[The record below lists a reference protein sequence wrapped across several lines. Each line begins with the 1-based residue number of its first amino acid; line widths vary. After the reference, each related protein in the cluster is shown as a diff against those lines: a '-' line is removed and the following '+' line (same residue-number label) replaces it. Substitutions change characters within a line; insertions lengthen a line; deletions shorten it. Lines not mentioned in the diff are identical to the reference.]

1 MEFKREEYSEGLV
14 AEIWPLLEEH
24 YQEIAHF
31 QDIPLAPDFEAYR
44 NAEKLGVVRIFT
56 ARDQGRLDGYAIYF
70 LRRNIHYQTSLQAV
84 QDILFL
90 SAGLRRG
97 LAGYRFIKWCDEQL
111 KKENVQVVYQH
122 VKLAHNFG
130 PVLERIGYEP
140 VEVTYVRRLDPWDSQ
155 QL

>member
-1 MEFKREEYSEGLV
+1 MKSILKGWLLRSGRSWKSIIRRSRTSRTSRWLLTLKRIEML
-14 AEIWPLLEEH
+14 
-24 YQEIAHF
+24 
-31 QDIPLAPDFEAYR
+31 
-44 NAEKLGVVRIFT
+44 KLGVVRIFT

-111 KKENVQVVYQH
+111 KKNVQVVYQH